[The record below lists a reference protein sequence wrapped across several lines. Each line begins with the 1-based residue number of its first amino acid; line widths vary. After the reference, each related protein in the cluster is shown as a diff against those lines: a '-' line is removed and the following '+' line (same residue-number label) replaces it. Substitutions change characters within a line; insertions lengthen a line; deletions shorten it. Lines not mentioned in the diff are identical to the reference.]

1 MSDVNSV
8 SGAAPEDRRRWLIL
22 GVIAIAQ
29 LMVILD
35 LTVMNIALPSAQHA
49 LHFTTA
55 DRQWVVTA
63 YSLTFG
69 SLLLLG
75 GRLADL
81 LGRKVTFLIGLAGFA
96 GVSAIGGASVNF
108 TMLVTARA
116 CQGVFAAILVP
127 SALSLL
133 TTTFTEPKDRGKAF
147 GIYGAIAAGGS
158 AVGLLLGGALTE
170 YLSWRWTLYINL
182 VFAGVA
188 FVGGALLLQRHPS
201 RVKPKLDIPGVV
213 MVSSGLFC
221 LVYGFSNAATHDW
234 STPSTYG
241 FLVAGVALLI
251 VFAFWQGRAPNP
263 LLPPRVVLDRNRG
276 GAYLSML
283 IAASGMFGTFLFLTY
298 YLQQTL
304 GYSPVVTGFAFLP
317 IAGGIAVA
325 ANLSTIVLMPRV
337 GPKPL
342 VATGML
348 VAAGA
353 AVWLAQLGPHTAYV
367 TGVLGPLIMTGA
379 GLGMVIAPSINT
391 GTFGVAPQ
399 DAGVA
404 SATVTV
410 GQQLGASIG
419 TSLLNTIFASA
430 VDGVRRRARRVGP
443 AHRTPGADRV
453 GPRARLRHRVLV
465 DSRHP
470 GLRLDRGRDP
480 VPPRAA
486 GQSIRA
492 GRSTRRGRGNGGRG
506 RSGHLGLNPLNPVTR
521 GWTPP
526 ESGRA
531 GPLFRAAQRP
541 GRGHVGRREV
551 LPEREGVRRR
561 AELPQVQ
568 DPGLGLLRG
577 RGVPA
582 RYPPQS
588 GVGLGHL
595 LEPAAAAPEHLPVRP
610 GIHEPG
616 QRLDRLPH
624 RHVDQDSG
632 APGRVPLER
641 ADRRGVAVLGLQP
654 PDEAGRRVRRR
665 VHRVEVRHEVR
676 EQRAIQ
682 GGPQPRDV
690 HLGEYVIHAVM
701 LPAAAGHGNAAHPRL
716 QAEEPIRPPGL
727 TWPVVHS

>member
-1 MSDVNSV
+1 MSDVSTI
-8 SGAAPEDRRRWLIL
+8 SGAADRRRWLVL
-22 GVIAIAQ
+22 GVIGIAQ

-35 LTVMNIALPSAQHA
+35 LTVMNIALPSAQRA
-49 LHFTTA
+49 LHFTTV

-63 YSLTFG
+63 YSLAFG

-133 TTTFTEPKDRGKAF
+133 TTTFTDPKDRGKAF

-188 FVGGALLLQRHPS
+188 FVGGAMLLPWQAS

-213 MVSSGLFC
+213 MVSGALFC

-234 STPSTYG
+234 STPSTWG
-241 FLVAGVALLI
+241 FVAAGVVLLI
-251 VFAFWQGRAPNP
+251 LFAFWQGRAPNP

-317 IAGGIAVA
+317 FAGGIALA
-325 ANLSTIVLMPRV
+325 ANISTIVLMPRV

-353 AVWLAQLGPHTAYV
+353 AVWFAQLGPHTGYAS
-367 TGVLGPLIMTGA
+367 GVLGPLILTGV

-404 SATVTV
+404 SASVTV

-430 VDGVRRRARRVGP
+430 VASYAA
-443 AHRTPGADRV
+443 AHLAS
-453 GPRARLRHRVLV
+453 ARLIGRQALT
-465 DSRHP
+465 
-470 GLRLDRGRDP
+470 GLALAHGYDTAFWW
-480 VPPRAA
+480 AA
-486 GQSIRA
+486 GILAGGSIV
-492 GRSTRRGRGNGGRG
+492 GGILFRR
-506 RSGHLGLNPLNPVTR
+506 
-521 GWTPP
+521 
-526 ESGRA
+526 
-531 GPLFRAAQRP
+531 GPLFARGTPGGQVSRAM
-541 GRGHVGRREV
+541 E
-551 LPEREGVRRR
+551 PET
-561 AELPQVQ
+561 
-568 DPGLGLLRG
+568 
-577 RGVPA
+577 
-582 RYPPQS
+582 
-588 GVGLGHL
+588 
-595 LEPAAAAPEHLPVRP
+595 
-610 GIHEPG
+610 
-616 QRLDRLPH
+616 
-624 RHVDQDSG
+624 
-632 APGRVPLER
+632 
-641 ADRRGVAVLGLQP
+641 
-654 PDEAGRRVRRR
+654 EAG
-665 VHRVEVRHEVR
+665 
-676 EQRAIQ
+676 
-682 GGPQPRDV
+682 P
-690 HLGEYVIHAVM
+690 AVS
-701 LPAAAGHGNAAHPRL
+701 A
-716 QAEEPIRPPGL
+716 
-727 TWPVVHS
+727 